1 MMKRLA
7 IVAMLVLAVLGSVS
21 AADKIKLKF
30 LVWDLTQTTYI
41 QPILDAYTAKNPNV
55 SFELIN
61 IPANDY
67 IPKVAVMLAGG
78 DDSDII
84 SVKDIP
90 EYAGMVAKNQLESLN
105 SYVAKDKLDLKQYS
119 GVTDQITVDKNL
131 FALPFRSD
139 IWVMYYNKD
148 AFDKA
153 KVAYPTNDMTWD
165 AYAALARKVANG
177 QGVDRVYG
185 SHYHLWRSTRQ
196 LPAVQDGKNSIITSD
211 YSYMKPY
218 YQLVLGLQE
227 DQTVMDFASLK
238 VGNIHYS
245 GLFYNG
251 QIAMLPMGS
260 WFIGTLI
267 SKTKDGTNTQK
278 NWGIVKY
285 PHPASVPAGTTAG
298 TITSLAINAKSANK
312 AAAWDFIK
320 FFGGPE
326 GAVILAKLGTLPAI
340 RSQAVIDS
348 IKKVEGYPQDKA
360 SADALATKTVRL
372 ELPMHPKAAIIEKI
386 LNEEDELIMTESK
399 SIDAGLADMSRR
411 VKEALA
417 AE

>member
-1 MMKRLA
+1 MKRLSLFA
-7 IVAMLVLAVLGSVS
+7 ALALVALSFVA
-21 AADKIKLKF
+21 AADAKVKLKMV
-30 LVWDLTQTTYI
+30 VWDLTQTTYM
-41 QPILDAYTAKNPNV
+41 QPIVDAYTAKHPNV
-55 SFELIN
+55 SFEFIN

-67 IPKVAVMLAGG
+67 IQKVAVMLAGG

-90 EYAGMVAKNQLESLN
+90 EYAGMVAKNQLEPLT
-105 SYVAKDKLDLKQYS
+105 SYVAKDKVDLAQYS
-119 GVTDQITVDKNL
+119 GVADQIAVDKQL
-131 FALPFRSD
+131 YALPFRSD
-139 IWVMYYNKD
+139 VWVMYYNKD

-153 KVAYPTNDMTWD
+153 KVPYPTNDMTWD
-165 AYAALARKVANG
+165 AYAALARKVASG
-177 QGVDRVYG
+177 AGVDRVYG
-185 SHYHLWRSTRQ
+185 SHYHLWRSTKE
-196 LPAVQDGKNSIITSD
+196 LPAVQDGKHSIITTD

-218 YQLVLGLQE
+218 YDLVLGLQK
-227 DQTVMDFASLK
+227 DKTVMDFASLK

-285 PHPASVPAGTTAG
+285 PHPAGVPAGTTAG
-298 TITSLAINAKSANK
+298 TITSVAINAKSANK
-312 AAAWDFIK
+312 AAAWDFVK
-320 FFGGPE
+320 FFSGSE
-326 GAVILAKLGTLPAI
+326 GAAILAKLGTLPAI
-340 RSQAVIDS
+340 RNQAVLDT
-348 IKKVEGYPQDKA
+348 IKKIEGFPQDKN
-360 SADALATKTVRL
+360 SGEALATKTVRL
-372 ELPMHPKAAIIEKI
+372 EMPMHPKAAIIEKI

-399 SIDAGLADMSRR
+399 TVDQGLADMSRR